1 MRTFYRFILTF
12 RGKLTDDAESRLA
25 EWIYL
30 DHDFPK
36 HTNDYDEI
44 SDYLEWNS
52 PFNGA
57 LMVFDRLWDEYKTT
71 YNND

>member
-1 MRTFYRFILTF
+1 MRTFYEYILTF
-12 RGKLTDDAESRLA
+12 RGKLKDDEESRLA
-25 EWIYL
+25 EWIFL

-36 HTNDYDEI
+36 HSASYDEI

-57 LMVFDRLWDEYKTT
+57 LLVFDQLWDKYVTIYHQE
-71 YNND
+71 